1 MLEEL
6 KKYKYI
12 KKSNSELER
21 DRIIDNL
28 TLKLWGD
35 HNYLTIYYLGILSQ
49 FQAIAEG
56 LGSYGTIN
64 RDDILMLINT
74 LTTNNDMPDEIKKL
88 ANMILDEFDY
98 KEN

>member
-6 KKYKYI
+6 KQYKFI
-12 KKSNSELER
+12 KKSKSELER
-21 DRIIDNL
+21 DRIIDGL

-49 FQAIAEG
+49 LQAIAEG
-56 LGSYGTIN
+56 LGTHGTIN
-64 RDDILMLINT
+64 RSDILMLISSFK
-74 LTTNNDMPDEIKKL
+74 TNDDMPNEIKNL
-88 ANMILDEFDY
+88 VDMILDEFNY